1 MTELEKYLIPKLEA
15 KGFKTQR
22 AFCKEL
28 FDEYQINLSPSL
40 FNQWIKKRRSLPLHF
55 KEYVIKKLELDVEEL
70 DLAESTDEYK
80 AEVLKETRKRN
91 ELLRKYLNKNINN
104 FSDIEYR
111 KEYLELTFAR
121 VLDINLIPTYCAAQS
136 EENIGEELPDH
147 YLLQRSFEFEIE
159 DASTAWINWSEP
171 VSFVIKVSEKSFL
184 ANSEFANPDKLYYLG
199 IYYYD
204 SSKFV
209 PTKPEQHKFY
219 MYKETLNN
227 TIGFGYFR
235 EIEHDPMDYHN
246 YIIKPT
252 KLSVNYSNQKLYA
265 VYQDK
270 ESFKCNYYST
280 EDIELLGEVRGKY
293 EVC

>member
-91 ELLRKYLNKNINN
+91 ELIRKYLKKNINKIREKE
-104 FSDIEYR
+104 SQ
-111 KEYLELTFAR
+111 KEYSSLTFAR
-121 VLDINLIPTYCAAQS
+121 ILDTHLIPTYNAAQIK
-136 EENIGEELPDH
+136 ENTGEELPDH
-147 YLLQRSFEFEIE
+147 YLPQRSFEFEVE
-159 DASTAWINWSEP
+159 DATSAWINWVEP

-219 MYKETLNN
+219 MYKDTLNN
-227 TIGFGYFR
+227 TIDFGYFR
-235 EIEHDPMDYHN
+235 EIELDSESYHN

-252 KLSVNYSNQKLYA
+252 KLGVNYSNQKIYA

-270 ESFKCNYYST
+270 KSFKCNYYSV